1 MLRETYNPW
10 ERRAPLT
17 PPQVQD
23 FLQAHVHSQF
33 LVQASQHRIFS
44 NEAYQ
49 QAGATIVTHTI
60 DLAPAD
66 VILGVKR
73 PKCQEYSDLPSQTC
87 YLFFSHVLKGQ
98 PENMTLL
105 QRMLDQQNTLM
116 DYECIVDDSTTTT
129 TTTTT
134 ASNRRLVAFGK
145 YAGLAGMMDTFS
157 LLGRRL
163 LQTQG
168 VATPFLNCPPTVYH
182 KTLEEGK
189 ASVQQLGARI
199 QQEGLCMELPLVVC
213 MTGGPNGNVHQGVK
227 DIFQQLPHEMVAV
240 DDLPEVLQQQQ
251 QQQQQDGGGGTYY
264 KVYGVAPEHADLY
277 QRNDGNAFERSDFF
291 QNPHLYSCT
300 FADKIAPYCHV
311 LMNGLYWD
319 YRFPRLLT
327 KQDMLR
333 LVESGKNR

>member
-17 PPQVQD
+17 PHHVQD
-23 FLQAHVHSQF
+23 FLQTHIHCQV
-33 LVQASQHRIFS
+33 LVQASHHRIFS
-44 NEAYQ
+44 DAEYQ
-49 QAGATIVTHTI
+49 QAGARIVTETS

-73 PKCQEYSDLPSQTC
+73 PKCQQYSDLPSHKW
-87 YLFFSHVLKGQ
+87 YLFFSHIRKGQ

-105 QRMLDQQNTLM
+105 QTMLDQQNTLM
-116 DYECIVDDSTTTT
+116 DYECIVAPDT
-129 TTTTT
+129 
-134 ASNRRLVAFGK
+134 NQRLVAFGK
-145 YAGLAGMMDTFS
+145 YAGMAGMMDTFS
-157 LLGRRL
+157 ILGRRL
-163 LQTQG
+163 LATTKG
-168 VATPFLNCPPTVYH
+168 VATPFLNCPPTIYH
-182 KTLEEGK
+182 QTLEEGK
-189 ASVQQLGARI
+189 ASVQRLGARI
-199 QQEGLCMELPLVVC
+199 QQEGLELPLVFC
-213 MTGGPNGNVHQGVK
+213 MTGGPNGNVHQGVQ

-240 DDLPEVLQQQQ
+240 DDLPEVVAQQQQ
-251 QQQQQDGGGGTYY
+251 QGSRYY

-277 QRNDGNAFERSDFF
+277 QNNNGDAFDRTDFSN
-291 QNPHLYSCT
+291 NPHLYSCT